1 MVKLKH
7 DINDKD
13 LKAFADIVAGVSAT
27 ISGMTVTIERFR
39 QLAEDALKRGV
50 SFSLKVFGFKIVELE
65 GGLK

>member
-1 MVKLKH
+1 MKLKH

-50 SFSLKVFGFKIVELE
+50 SFSLKVLGFKIVELE

>member
-50 SFSLKVFGFKIVELE
+50 SFSLKVLGFKIVELE